1 MLAELVQGV
10 FQELKRNGPHRRP
23 AAKLILDS
31 LLATVAASFSPG
43 EENAQLQQAYHEAVQ
58 VRYQV
63 LGRCKKMIILRPAL
77 CKAWALSCI
86 A

>member
-1 MLAELVQGV
+1 MRAALVQGV
-10 FQELKRNGPHRRP
+10 FQELRRDGPLRRP

-31 LLATVAASFSPG
+31 ILNTVAASFSPG

-63 LGRCKKMIILRPAL
+63 RGRRKNMILLRPAL
-77 CKAWALSCI
+77 CKAWAQSSI